1 VQCSKQF
8 FYQEEPAAT
17 PVLIYSGLYGQ
28 SYSFDLIKRG
38 KKKTALFIPCHFQA
52 DVSLLFLF
60 LFFHLIFSIQ
70 VYIERLLDK
79 RWVVIIDRDRTI
91 DYVYCVDQQPAGD

>member
-1 VQCSKQF
+1 
-8 FYQEEPAAT
+8 
-17 PVLIYSGLYGQ
+17 
-28 SYSFDLIKRG
+28 LIKRE
-38 KKKTALFIPCHFQA
+38 KEKPALFIPCHFQA
-52 DVSLLFLF
+52 DVSLI
-60 LFFHLIFSIQ
+60 LFFRPIFSIQ